1 MLSKRLSAHLAL
13 LFCNIIWACDYPFYN
28 LVLGRYVSP
37 LAMVTASLAVAALLS
52 LVPLLWERPERVEP
66 KDRVKIIG
74 AALLMGVTRK
84 LCMMYGLTA
93 TSPIDGSIIST
104 STPLLVL
111 ILSVVLGVERF
122 TKMRS
127 LGLLMGLAGTLAI
140 ILLSNNGA
148 TADSPKHYV
157 ALGNILIFTS
167 SCVSALYMVWYK
179 GLVSKYRI
187 TTILRWIYCL
197 SAFVML
203 PFGAHEVVAIEFS
216 SMDTLILCATLFVLI
231 VPTYLPNLLLNL
243 SLRTLPP
250 TVSSIY
256 SYLQPIVATGL
267 AVAMG
272 LDRLHADTILFAVV
286 VFAGV
291 AIVIAS
297 YKVQRNGVNRAT

>member
-28 LVLGRYVSP
+28 LVLGRYVTP

-157 ALGNILIFTS
+157 ALGNILILTS

-179 GLVSKYRI
+179 GLVAKYRI
-187 TTILRWIYCL
+187 TTLLRWIYCL

-203 PFGAHEVVAIEFS
+203 PFGAHEVAAIEFR

-243 SLRTLPP
+243 SLRSLPP

-297 YKVQRNGVNRAT
+297 YRVQRNDAKRAT